1 MSFYDEVKLMEDQLI
16 SWRRDLHQMPEI
28 GLNLPNTVAY
38 VSKAL
43 DGLQIKYTVYPE
55 ISCITA
61 LIGSGSPC
69 IMLRGDMDGL
79 PIVEASDVPFASV
92 NGCMHGCGHDL
103 HTATMLGVAA
113 MLKKHETELKGTVKL
128 LFQSAEETFQGAASA
143 IEAGALQ
150 SPDVDAAFAM
160 HVFADTDAG
169 SVLYGKMPMASVYGF
184 KITIDGRGGHG
195 SQPERCIDPINAGV
209 QVYLALQSLIARECP
224 PTKEAALTIGQFTSG
239 AASNAIPQTAVLQGT
254 LRTFEPDVHDLLI
267 ERIHEIVPA
276 VCSAYR
282 CQCRIEVL
290 SDVPSV
296 ICDDAMLDLCV
307 KSAERSGGAAKL
319 CSGLHLTGSE
329 DFAFI
334 AKEVPSCYLVIGA
347 GMEDVSLR
355 RSQHNPEILFHEDSL
370 ARAVAIYTQV
380 AFDYF
385 DK

>member
-1 MSFYDEVKLMEDQLI
+1 MSIYDEVILMEEQLI
-16 SWRRDLHQMPEI
+16 SWRRDLHQIPEI
-28 GLNLPNTVAY
+28 GLDLPDTVAY
-38 VSKAL
+38 VSKVL
-43 DGLQIKYTVYPE
+43 DSLQITYTVYPE

-61 LIGSGSPC
+61 LIGQGSPC

-79 PIVEASDVPFASV
+79 PIVEVSGEPFASV

-103 HTATMLGVAA
+103 HTSTMLGVAA
-113 MLKKHETELKGTVKL
+113 MLKKHESELKGTVKL
-128 LFQSAEETFQGAASA
+128 LFQSAEETFQGADGA
-143 IEAGALQ
+143 IKVGVLND
-150 SPDVDAAFAM
+150 PVVDAAFAM

-184 KITIDGRGGHG
+184 KITIDGCGGHG

-239 AASNAIPQTAVLQGT
+239 SASNAIPQTAVLQGT

-267 ERIHEIVPA
+267 ERINSIVPA
-276 VCSAYR
+276 VCAAYR
-282 CQCRIEVL
+282 CQCTIEVL

-296 ICDDAMLDLCV
+296 ICDDEMLDLCL
-307 KSAERSGGAAKL
+307 KSVELSQAAIDL
-319 CSGLHLTGSE
+319 RPGLHLTGSE

-334 AKEVPSCYLVIGA
+334 AEKLPSCYLVIGA
-347 GMEDVSLR
+347 GVDDVSRR
-355 RSQHNPEILFHEDSL
+355 RSQHNPEILFNEDAI

-385 DK
+385 NK